1 MDSQNNKILTHLQ
14 SGKPITT
21 YQAFTKYNCTRL
33 SARIKDL
40 RDKGYNITT
49 RSITRKGK
57 TFAEYR
63 LEK

>member
-1 MDSQNNKILTHLQ
+1 MDSQNNKILKHLE
-14 SGKPITT
+14 SGKPIAT
-21 YQAFTKYNCTRL
+21 YEAFAKYNCTRL

-40 RDKGYNITT
+40 RDKGYTITT
-49 RSITRKGK
+49 KNTTVKGK